1 MGGLGR
7 ILGDVPVD
15 GANAKGRMRR
25 EGAFAGRRPTGT
37 HRASNQSDPE
47 GIDNDAESG
56 ATKKKQPDTGYE
68 ECRRAESLPPKPPTR
83 VSHPPGGHSTNTI
96 VCVLL
101 DYPKVADLVRET
113 D

>member
-1 MGGLGR
+1 MGGLGQ

-56 ATKKKQPDTGYE
+56 ATKKKQPDTGDE
-68 ECRRAESLPPKPPTR
+68 KCRRAESLPPNPQHGFPIRLAAIRQTPSCVCFSLTR
-83 VSHPPGGHSTNTI
+83 RSLT
-96 VCVLL
+96 
-101 DYPKVADLVRET
+101 
-113 D
+113 